1 MMDKRIAQN
10 ALNFLL
16 SDRMTYK
23 GPDTLPLVEIVR
35 ELQKEVEH
43 GNPTNPQSGSD
54 QTED

>member
-1 MMDKRIAQN
+1 MDQRIAQN

-35 ELQKEVEH
+35 ALQIEAEN
-43 GNPTNPQSGSD
+43 GTTTNPQSGPG
-54 QTED
+54 QAED